1 MTYLE
6 RIETALGIEV
16 NRIQG
21 YIVQRLLISPTTPLT
36 QETVAAGALSG
47 KYEWQD
53 SKRPDCGLNDG
64 GLYIYLPAVE
74 DANED
79 DESNEMFV
87 AIWLDES
94 IVSFC

>member
-1 MTYLE
+1 MTYLD
-6 RIETALGIEV
+6 RIEAALGIKV
-16 NRIQG
+16 NRSAQK
-21 YIVQRLLISPTTPLT
+21 LSISPTTPLT
-36 QETVAAGALSG
+36 QEAVAAGVLAG

-53 SKRPDCGLNDG
+53 STKPDCGLNDG

-74 DANED
+74 DVNED

-87 AIWLDES
+87 GIWLDES